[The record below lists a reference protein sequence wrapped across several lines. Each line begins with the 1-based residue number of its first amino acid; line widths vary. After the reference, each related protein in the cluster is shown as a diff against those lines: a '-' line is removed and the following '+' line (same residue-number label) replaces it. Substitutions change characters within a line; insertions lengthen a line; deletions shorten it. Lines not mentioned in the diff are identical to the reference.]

1 MLMKID
7 KVDFNFYEKESFNY
21 YGYNIFVS
29 KKYLESFNFFKN
41 ISVHSISSN
50 GKILA
55 LFPVNERKIFFKKIF
70 LTPQFTQFFNLI
82 LKKNFKSEEEK
93 FFTYSDIIHTY
104 SNYLKK
110 NYLYFSIPL
119 SFDFFDVRFFIWN
132 GIRTVPLYTYLLENF
147 KINKYFEN
155 DPSFSEIYDVEGL
168 YENFQLSYKGRM
180 HIEKK
185 NFIFLIKNLMEKKL
199 LRIFSNSTAKIAI
212 LYDEHNKTAYT
223 YIVSGKETASLI
235 RQIHHNGF
243 LDGYTLDLS
252 GANTER
258 IAKYKSKFKPE
269 LKIYFKIEKSYV
281 IH

>member
-1 MLMKID
+1 MKID
-7 KVDFNFYEKESFNY
+7 KVDFDFYEKESFNY

-41 ISVHSISSN
+41 ISFNSISSN

-55 LFPVNERKIFFKKIF
+55 LFPVNERKIFFHKIF

-82 LKKNFKSEEEK
+82 FKKNFKSEEEK
-93 FFTYSDIIHTY
+93 FFTYRDIIYTY
-104 SNYLKK
+104 SNHLKK

-119 SFDFFDVRFFIWN
+119 SFDFFDMRFFIWN
-132 GIRTVPLYTYLLENF
+132 GIKTLPLYTYVLQNF
-147 KINKYFEN
+147 KTNRDFEN
-155 DPSFSEIYDVEGL
+155 DPSFLEIYDVEGL
-168 YENFQLSYKGRM
+168 FESFQLSYKGNM

-199 LRIFSNSTAKIAI
+199 LRIFSNSTAKIAL
-212 LYDEHNKTAYT
+212 LYDEQNKTAFT
-223 YIVSGKETASLI
+223 YIISGKETARLI
-235 RQIHHNGF
+235 EQIYSNGF

-258 IAKYKSKFKPE
+258 IAKYKSKLKPE

-281 IH
+281 IG